1 MSPFGSRSC
10 SIDSTSSLHQYEDN
24 KIQTIDLSLNLNYI
38 YSKSNPKRRKREQ
51 NMVGSQV
58 NSPPPTPRS
67 VLMKINNTLL

>member
-51 NMVGSQV
+51 NLTISQ
-58 NSPPPTPRS
+58 SSTLES
-67 VLMKINNTLL
+67 FLMKMNKNI

>member
-10 SIDSTSSLHQYEDN
+10 STDSTSSLHQYEDN

-51 NMVGSQV
+51 NLTISQ
-58 NSPPPTPRS
+58 SPTLES
-67 VLMKINNTLL
+67 FLMKMNKNI

>member
-51 NMVGSQV
+51 KLTISQ
-58 NSPPPTPRS
+58 SPTLES
-67 VLMKINNTLL
+67 FLMKMNKNI

>member
-51 NMVGSQV
+51 NLTISQ
-58 NSPPPTPRS
+58 SPTLES
-67 VLMKINNTLL
+67 FLMKMNKNI